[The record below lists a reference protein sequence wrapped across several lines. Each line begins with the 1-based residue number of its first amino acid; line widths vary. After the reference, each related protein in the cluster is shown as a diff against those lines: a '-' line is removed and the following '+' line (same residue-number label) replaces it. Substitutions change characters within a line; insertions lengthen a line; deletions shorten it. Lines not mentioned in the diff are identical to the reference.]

1 MRKTIE
7 DILKLPPEE
16 KRDIYYALRD
26 DLNEELILREDE
38 LTPEQW
44 REVNNRNSEIESG
57 EAQLIS
63 KEQLTDYLKQ
73 RRNALSAKKG

>member
-16 KRDIYYALRD
+16 KRDIYYALQD
-26 DLNEELILREDE
+26 DLNEDLILREDE

-44 REVNNRNSEIESG
+44 REVNQRNNEIESG
-57 EAQLIS
+57 KAQLIS
-63 KEQLTDYLKQ
+63 KDQLKDYLKQ